1 MMRESK
7 FKMGFT
13 LIELLIVVAIIA
25 ILAAIAIPNFLEAQI
40 RSKASR
46 AKADLRSVAVAL
58 ESYRT
63 DHNDYPWIEQLPGY
77 QIPHNLTTPQ
87 AYISALPKDS
97 FGMSRPNDI
106 YVQWQT
112 TLDYYY
118 ATKKYFDRWGWLWQ
132 TYPGG
137 ATGSPAAWCLQSK
150 GPDLCWARSPA
161 DGGVGVLE
169 LDRPYQ
175 FQYDPT
181 NGTVSLGNIVRS
193 GP

>member
-1 MMRESK
+1 MEENQLNFHRQGDS
-7 FKMGFT
+7 
-13 LIELLIVVAIIA
+13 LIIEIML
-25 ILAAIAIPNFLEAQI
+25 
-40 RSKASR
+40 SASR
-46 AKADLRSVAVAL
+46 AIGYMGD
-58 ESYRT
+58 
-63 DHNDYPWIEQLPGY
+63 DYPWIEQLPGY

-87 AYISALPKDS
+87 AYISVLPKDS

-106 YVQWQT
+106 YWAYRT

-118 ATKKYFDRWGWLWQ
+118 ATKKYFDRFGWLWQ

-161 DGGVGVLE
+161 DGVVGVLE
-169 LDRPYQ
+169 LERPYQ
-175 FQYDPT
+175 FQHDPT

>member
-1 MMRESK
+1 MEENQLNFHHQEDNLIIEIMMS
-7 FKMGFT
+7 
-13 LIELLIVVAIIA
+13 
-25 ILAAIAIPNFLEAQI
+25 
-40 RSKASR
+40 ASR
-46 AKADLRSVAVAL
+46 AIGYIGD
-58 ESYRT
+58 
-63 DHNDYPWIEQLPGY
+63 DYQVFCVGNFL
-77 QIPHNLTTPQ
+77 LTFER
-87 AYISALPKDS
+87 

-106 YVQWQT
+106 YAQWHT

-150 GPDLCWARSPA
+150 GPDLCWARSAA
-161 DGGVGVLE
+161 DGGVGVFE